1 MRKLPNMYSLFV
13 LVVEL
18 AACVRQNARNLLGL
32 LLGEGEILCVDSV
45 PYAGYE
51 GFVIATPS
59 LRSKEDV
66 LELFSSG

>member
-1 MRKLPNMYSLFV
+1 MYTSFV

-18 AACVRQNARNLLGL
+18 PACVSQNACHFVDLFLGKCQ
-32 LLGEGEILCVDSV
+32 ILRIDSV
-45 PYAGYE
+45 PYAGDE

-59 LRSKEDV
+59 LRSEEDV